1 MNNYSFRE
9 MTMSNYQRV
18 LALWQRTPGL
28 GFSDADSREGIR
40 IFLVS
45 ESRTLLCLR

>member
-9 MTMSNYQRV
+9 MTMSDYERV

-28 GFSDADSREGIR
+28 GLSDADSREGIR
-40 IFLVS
+40 IFLGT
-45 ESRTLLCLR
+45 ECRTLLCLR